1 MKPYPR
7 QLEPAPAAGGSLRV
21 ARAPV
26 KAFRPALPRRGLS
39 AASACLRSWLAAW
52 ALGCMVVFSAAAA
65 KLLPPNYSIVTTCG
79 MVTDIV
85 REVAGDKARVTGL
98 MGEGVDPHLYKPTRD
113 DVARL
118 LQADVVF
125 YSGLML
131 EGRMTDTF
139 LKIAR
144 KGTPVYPVTELLDEK
159 FLLEPEE
166 FAGHTD
172 PHVWM
177 DAAGWMA
184 AVKVVAR
191 SLAELDAANAAYY
204 EQNARRYSDTLGK
217 LNDYAR
223 RALAS
228 IPREHRVLV
237 TAHDAFN
244 YFGRAYGLEVRG
256 IQGISTES
264 EAGVAD
270 INKLVDFLVE
280 RKIPAIFVES
290 SVSDKNIKALIE
302 GCRSRGHQVAIG
314 GTLFSDAMGP
324 AGTYEGTYLGMIDH
338 NVTVITRAL
347 GGEAPERGLNGKL
360 TAAKH

>member
-1 MKPYPR
+1 MKR
-7 QLEPAPAAGGSLRV
+7 FLKTILVATLSLT
-21 ARAPV
+21 
-26 KAFRPALPRRGLS
+26 
-39 AASACLRSWLAAW
+39 
-52 ALGCMVVFSAAAA
+52 LGCGADAAPK
-65 KLLPPNYSIVTTCG
+65 KLPANYTIVTTCG

-85 REVAGDKARVTGL
+85 REVAAAKAKVQGL

-113 DVARL
+113 DVAKL

-139 LKIAR
+139 LKVAR
-144 KGTPVYPVTELLDEK
+144 KGTPVFAVTELLDEK
-159 FLLEPEE
+159 FLLEPKE

-177 DAAGWMA
+177 DVKGWMD

-191 SLAELDAANAAYY
+191 SLGEVDPDSAAYY
-204 EQNARRYSDTLGK
+204 EKNGERYVTQLAK
-217 LNDYAR
+217 LDDYAKQT
-223 RALAS
+223 LSS
-228 IPREHRVLV
+228 IPKDRRVLI

-244 YFGRAYGLEVRG
+244 YFGRAYGIEVLG

-270 INKLVDFLVE
+270 INKLVDYLVE

-290 SVSDKNIKALIE
+290 SVSDKNIKALVE
-302 GCRSRGHQVAIG
+302 GSKSRGHSVRIG
-314 GTLFSDAMGP
+314 GQLFSDAMGKP
-324 AGTYEGTYLGMIDH
+324 GTYEGTYLGMIDH
-338 NVTVITRAL
+338 NVTTIARSL
-347 GGEAPERGLNGKL
+347 GGQAPERGLNGKL
-360 TAAKH
+360 TAPKEAK

>member
-1 MKPYPR
+1 MKR
-7 QLEPAPAAGGSLRV
+7 FFKTTVLVVFGVVSGV
-21 ARAPV
+21 V
-26 KAFRPALPRRGLS
+26 GN
-39 AASACLRSWLAAW
+39 AAS
-52 ALGCMVVFSAAAA
+52 
-65 KLLPPNYSIVTTCG
+65 KPLPANYTIVTTCG

-85 REVAGDKARVTGL
+85 REVAGNKAKVVGL

-113 DVARL
+113 DVAKI
-118 LQADVVF
+118 LQADVLF

-139 LKIAR
+139 LKVAR
-144 KGTPVYPVTELLDEK
+144 KGTPVFAVTELLDEK

-166 FAGHTD
+166 FQGHTD

-177 DAAGWMA
+177 DVAGWSA

-191 SLAELDAANAAYY
+191 SLGEVDAVNAAYY
-204 EQNARRYSDTLGK
+204 QQNSERYLAELAK
-217 LNDYAR
+217 LDAYAKQV
-223 RALAS
+223 LAT
-228 IPREHRVLV
+228 IPQEHRVLI

-244 YFGRAYGLEVRG
+244 YFGRAYGIEVRG

-270 INKLVDFLVE
+270 INKLVDFLVA

-302 GCRSRGHQVAIG
+302 GCKSRGHAVRIG
-314 GTLFSDAMGP
+314 GQLFSDAMGKP
-324 AGTYEGTYLGMIDH
+324 GTYEGTYIGMIDH
-338 NVTVITRAL
+338 NVTTIARAL
-347 GGEAPERGLNGKL
+347 GGQAPERGLNGKL
-360 TAAKH
+360 AEPKEAK

>member
-1 MKPYPR
+1 MKTSHKIVLVQTPISSR
-7 QLEPAPAAGGSLRV
+7 RAALGWPAATLLT
-21 ARAPV
+21 
-26 KAFRPALPRRGLS
+26 ALAMTF
-39 AASACLRSWLAAW
+39 AASAAPKTVPA
-52 ALGCMVVFSAAAA
+52 
-65 KLLPPNYSIVTTCG
+65 NYTIVTTCG

-113 DVARL
+113 DVVKL

-131 EGRMTDTF
+131 EGRMSDTF
-139 LKIAR
+139 LKVAR
-144 KGTPVYPVTELLDEK
+144 KGAHVFAVTDLLDDK
-159 FLLEPEE
+159 FLLEPAE

-177 DAAGWMA
+177 DVKGWMD

-191 SLAELDAANAAYY
+191 SLGEVDAANTAYY
-204 EQNARRYSDTLGK
+204 DQNARRYSAQLVK
-217 LNDYAR
+217 LDDYAKR
-223 RALAS
+223 ILAS
-228 IPREHRVLV
+228 IPKERRVLI

-244 YFGRAYGLEVRG
+244 YFGRAYGIDVRG

-302 GCRSRGHQVAIG
+302 GCKSRGHPVRIG
-314 GTLFSDAMGP
+314 GELFSDAMGKP
-324 AGTYEGTYLGMIDH
+324 GTYEGTYVGMIDH
-338 NVTVITRAL
+338 NATIIARAL
-347 GGEAPERGLNGKL
+347 GGEAPERGLNGRL
-360 TAAKH
+360 IPKH

>member
-1 MKPYPR
+1 MKR
-7 QLEPAPAAGGSLRV
+7 FFKTTVLVVFGVVSGV
-21 ARAPV
+21 V
-26 KAFRPALPRRGLS
+26 GN
-39 AASACLRSWLAAW
+39 AAS
-52 ALGCMVVFSAAAA
+52 
-65 KLLPPNYSIVTTCG
+65 KPLPANYTIVTTCG

-85 REVAGDKARVTGL
+85 REVAGNKAKVVGL

-113 DVARL
+113 DVAKI
-118 LQADVVF
+118 LQADVLF

-139 LKIAR
+139 LKVAR
-144 KGTPVYPVTELLDEK
+144 KGTPVFAVTELLDEK

-166 FAGHTD
+166 FQGHTD

-177 DAAGWMA
+177 DVAGWSA

-191 SLAELDAANAAYY
+191 SLGEVDAVNAAYY
-204 EQNARRYSDTLGK
+204 RQNSERYLAELAK
-217 LNDYAR
+217 LDAYAKQV
-223 RALAS
+223 LAT
-228 IPREHRVLV
+228 IPQEHRVLI

-244 YFGRAYGLEVRG
+244 YFGRAYGIEVRG

-270 INKLVDFLVE
+270 INKLVDFLVA

-302 GCRSRGHQVAIG
+302 GCKSRGHAVRIG
-314 GTLFSDAMGP
+314 GQLFSDAMGKP
-324 AGTYEGTYLGMIDH
+324 GTYEGTYIGMIDH
-338 NVTVITRAL
+338 NVTTIARAL
-347 GGEAPERGLNGKL
+347 GGQAPERGLNGKL
-360 TAAKH
+360 AAPKEAK

>member
-1 MKPYPR
+1 MKQILKTTFLVIVGALFGVVGNAAPKP
-7 QLEPAPAAGGSLRV
+7 LPA
-21 ARAPV
+21 
-26 KAFRPALPRRGLS
+26 
-39 AASACLRSWLAAW
+39 
-52 ALGCMVVFSAAAA
+52 
-65 KLLPPNYSIVTTCG
+65 NYTIVTTCG

-85 REVAGDKARVTGL
+85 REVAGNKAKVVGL

-113 DVARL
+113 DVAKI
-118 LQADVVF
+118 LQADVLF

-139 LKIAR
+139 LKVAR
-144 KGTPVYPVTELLDEK
+144 KGTPVFAVTELLDEK

-166 FAGHTD
+166 FQGHTD

-177 DAAGWMA
+177 DVAGWME

-191 SLAELDAANAAYY
+191 SLGEVDAINTAYYQQNSERYLAELAKLDAFAK
-204 EQNARRYSDTLGK
+204 QTL
-217 LNDYAR
+217 AT
-223 RALAS
+223 
-228 IPREHRVLV
+228 IPQERRVLI

-244 YFGRAYGLEVRG
+244 YFGRAYGIEVRG

-270 INKLVDFLVE
+270 INKLVDFLVA

-302 GCRSRGHQVAIG
+302 GCKSHGHVVRIG
-314 GTLFSDAMGP
+314 GQLFSDAMGKP
-324 AGTYEGTYLGMIDH
+324 GTYEGTYIGMIDH
-338 NVTVITRAL
+338 NVTTIARAL
-347 GGEAPERGLNGKL
+347 GGQAPERGLNGKL
-360 TAAKH
+360 AAAKEAK

>member
-1 MKPYPR
+1 MNKIVMKRFLKTILVATMSLTFGWGVDAAPKK
-7 QLEPAPAAGGSLRV
+7 LPA
-21 ARAPV
+21 
-26 KAFRPALPRRGLS
+26 
-39 AASACLRSWLAAW
+39 
-52 ALGCMVVFSAAAA
+52 
-65 KLLPPNYSIVTTCG
+65 NYTIVTTCG

-85 REVAGDKARVTGL
+85 REVAGDKAKVQGL

-113 DVARL
+113 DVAKL

-139 LKIAR
+139 LKVSR
-144 KGTPVYPVTELLDEK
+144 KGTPVFAVTELLDEK
-159 FLLEPEE
+159 FLLEPAE

-177 DAAGWMA
+177 DVKGWMD

-191 SLAELDAANAAYY
+191 SLGEVDADNAAFYQ
-204 EQNARRYSDTLGK
+204 QNGERYVAQLAK
-217 LNDYAR
+217 LNDYAKQ
-223 RALAS
+223 ALAS
-228 IPREHRVLV
+228 IPKERRVLI

-244 YFGRAYGLEVRG
+244 YFGRAYDIDVRG

-270 INKLVDFLVE
+270 INKLVDILVA

-290 SVSDKNIKALIE
+290 SVSDKNIKALVE
-302 GCRSRGHQVAIG
+302 GSKSRGHAVKIG
-314 GTLFSDAMGP
+314 GQLFSDAMGKP
-324 AGTYEGTYLGMIDH
+324 GTYDGTYIGMIDH
-338 NVTVITRAL
+338 NVTTITRAL
-347 GGEAPERGLNGKL
+347 GGQAPEGGLNSKL
-360 TAAKH
+360 AAPKEAK

>member
-1 MKPYPR
+1 MKRILKTTFLVVLGAVCGVVGNAALKP
-7 QLEPAPAAGGSLRV
+7 LPA
-21 ARAPV
+21 
-26 KAFRPALPRRGLS
+26 
-39 AASACLRSWLAAW
+39 
-52 ALGCMVVFSAAAA
+52 
-65 KLLPPNYSIVTTCG
+65 NYTIVTTCG

-85 REVAGDKARVTGL
+85 REVAGNKAKVVGL

-113 DVARL
+113 DVAKI
-118 LQADVVF
+118 LQADVLF

-139 LKIAR
+139 LKVAR
-144 KGTPVYPVTELLDEK
+144 KGTPVFAVTELLDEK

-177 DAAGWMA
+177 DVAGWSA

-191 SLAELDAANAAYY
+191 SLGEVDAVNAAYY
-204 EQNARRYSDTLGK
+204 QQNSERYLAELAKLDAYAKQTL
-217 LNDYAR
+217 AT
-223 RALAS
+223 
-228 IPREHRVLV
+228 IPQEHRVLI

-244 YFGRAYGLEVRG
+244 YFGRAYGIEVRG

-270 INKLVDFLVE
+270 INKLVDFLVA

-302 GCRSRGHQVAIG
+302 GCKSRGHAVRIG
-314 GTLFSDAMGP
+314 GQLFSDAMGKP
-324 AGTYEGTYLGMIDH
+324 GTYEGTYIGMIDH
-338 NVTVITRAL
+338 NVTTIARAL
-347 GGEAPERGLNGKL
+347 GGQALERGLNGKL
-360 TAAKH
+360 AVPKEAK

>member
-1 MKPYPR
+1 MKR
-7 QLEPAPAAGGSLRV
+7 FLKTTLAVILGLVAGLVAEAAP
-21 ARAPV
+21 
-26 KAFRPALPRRGLS
+26 K
-39 AASACLRSWLAAW
+39 
-52 ALGCMVVFSAAAA
+52 
-65 KLLPPNYSIVTTCG
+65 KLPPKYTIVTTCG

-85 REVAGDKARVTGL
+85 REVVGDKAKVVGL

-113 DVARL
+113 DVAKL

-139 LKIAR
+139 LKVAR
-144 KGTPVYPVTELLDEK
+144 KGTPVFAVTELLDEK
-159 FLLEPEE
+159 FLLEPAE

-177 DAAGWMA
+177 DVKGWID

-191 SLAELDAANAAYY
+191 SLGEVDADNSAYY
-204 EQNARRYSDTLGK
+204 QQNAERYVAQLAK
-217 LNDYAR
+217 LNDYAKQ
-223 RALAS
+223 ALAS
-228 IPREHRVLV
+228 IPKERRALI

-244 YFGRAYGLEVRG
+244 YFGRAYDIDVRG

-290 SVSDKNIKALIE
+290 SVSDKNIKALVE
-302 GCRSRGHQVAIG
+302 GSKSRGHAVRIG
-314 GTLFSDAMGP
+314 GQLFSDAMGKP
-324 AGTYEGTYLGMIDH
+324 GTYEGTYIGMIDH
-338 NVTVITRAL
+338 NVTTITRAL
-347 GGEAPERGLNGKL
+347 GGQAPERGLNSKL
-360 TAAKH
+360 VAPKEAK

>member
-1 MKPYPR
+1 MKISVNSPSPQR
-7 QLEPAPAAGGSLRV
+7 
-21 ARAPV
+21 RAW
-26 KAFRPALPRRGLS
+26 LCGLTLG
-39 AASACLRSWLAAW
+39 AVT
-52 ALGCMVVFSAAAA
+52 ALGMLLVSTVMAAPK
-65 KLLPPNYSIVTTCG
+65 KLPAHYTIVTTCG

-85 REVAGDKARVTGL
+85 REVAGTKAKVQGL

-113 DVARL
+113 DVAKL

-139 LKIAR
+139 LKVAR
-144 KGTPVYPVTELLDEK
+144 KGTPVFAVTELLEEK
-159 FLLEPEE
+159 FLLEPKE

-177 DAAGWMA
+177 DVSGWMD

-191 SLAELDAANAAYY
+191 SLGEVDADNATYY
-204 EQNARRYSDTLGK
+204 QQNAERYRAQLAK
-217 LNDYAR
+217 LNEYAKQ
-223 RALAS
+223 AMAS
-228 IPREHRVLV
+228 IPKEHRVLI

-244 YFGRAYGLEVRG
+244 YFGRAYDLDVRG

-270 INKLVDFLVE
+270 INKLVDFIVA

-290 SVSDKNIKALIE
+290 SVSDKNIKALVE
-302 GCRSRGHQVAIG
+302 GSQSRGHAVRIG
-314 GTLFSDAMGP
+314 GQLFSDAMGKP
-324 AGTYEGTYLGMIDH
+324 GTYEGTYVGMIDH
-338 NVTVITRAL
+338 NVTIIVGAL
-347 GGEAPERGLNGKL
+347 GGQSPAQGLNGKL
-360 TAAKH
+360 AAPKEAK

>member
-1 MKPYPR
+1 MKR
-7 QLEPAPAAGGSLRV
+7 FFKTTLLVVLGV
-21 ARAPV
+21 ASGV
-26 KAFRPALPRRGLS
+26 VGN
-39 AASACLRSWLAAW
+39 AAS
-52 ALGCMVVFSAAAA
+52 
-65 KLLPPNYSIVTTCG
+65 KPLPANYTIVTTCG

-85 REVAGDKARVTGL
+85 REVAGNKAKVVGL

-113 DVARL
+113 DVAKI
-118 LQADVVF
+118 LQADVLF

-139 LKIAR
+139 LKVAR
-144 KGTPVYPVTELLDEK
+144 KGTPVFAVTELLDEK

-166 FAGHTD
+166 FQGHTD

-177 DAAGWMA
+177 DVAGWSA

-191 SLAELDAANAAYY
+191 SLGEVDAVNAAYY
-204 EQNARRYSDTLGK
+204 RQNSERYLAELAK
-217 LNDYAR
+217 LDAYAKQV
-223 RALAS
+223 LAT
-228 IPREHRVLV
+228 IPQEHRVLI

-244 YFGRAYGLEVRG
+244 YFGRAYGIEVRG

-270 INKLVDFLVE
+270 INKLVDFLVA

-302 GCRSRGHQVAIG
+302 GCKSRGHAVRIG
-314 GTLFSDAMGP
+314 GQLFSDAMGKP
-324 AGTYEGTYLGMIDH
+324 GTYEGTYIGMIDH
-338 NVTVITRAL
+338 NVTTIARAL
-347 GGEAPERGLNGKL
+347 GGQAPERGLNGKL
-360 TAAKH
+360 AVVKEAK

>member
-1 MKPYPR
+1 MKRFFKTTLLVVLGAVFGVGGNAAPKP
-7 QLEPAPAAGGSLRV
+7 LPA
-21 ARAPV
+21 
-26 KAFRPALPRRGLS
+26 
-39 AASACLRSWLAAW
+39 
-52 ALGCMVVFSAAAA
+52 
-65 KLLPPNYSIVTTCG
+65 NYTIVTTCG

-85 REVAGDKARVTGL
+85 REVAGNKAKVVGL

-113 DVARL
+113 DVAKI
-118 LQADVVF
+118 LQADVLF

-139 LKIAR
+139 LKVAR
-144 KGTPVYPVTELLDEK
+144 KGTPVFAVTELLDEK

-177 DAAGWMA
+177 DVAGWSA

-191 SLAELDAANAAYY
+191 SLGEVDAVNAAYY
-204 EQNARRYSDTLGK
+204 RQNSERYLAELAKLDAYAKQTL
-217 LNDYAR
+217 AT
-223 RALAS
+223 
-228 IPREHRVLV
+228 IPKEHRVLI

-244 YFGRAYGLEVRG
+244 YFGRAYGIEVRG

-270 INKLVDFLVE
+270 INKLVDFLVA

-302 GCRSRGHQVAIG
+302 GCKSRSHAVRIG
-314 GTLFSDAMGP
+314 GQLFSDAMGKP
-324 AGTYEGTYLGMIDH
+324 STYEGTYIGMIDH
-338 NVTVITRAL
+338 NVTTIARAL
-347 GGEAPERGLNGKL
+347 GGQAPERGLNGKL
-360 TAAKH
+360 VVVKEAK

>member
-1 MKPYPR
+1 MKTSHKIVLVQTPISSR
-7 QLEPAPAAGGSLRV
+7 RAALGWPAATLLT
-21 ARAPV
+21 
-26 KAFRPALPRRGLS
+26 ALAMTF
-39 AASACLRSWLAAW
+39 AASAAPKTVPA
-52 ALGCMVVFSAAAA
+52 
-65 KLLPPNYSIVTTCG
+65 NYTIVTTCG

-113 DVARL
+113 DVVKL

-131 EGRMTDTF
+131 EGRMSDTF
-139 LKIAR
+139 LKVAR
-144 KGTPVYPVTELLDEK
+144 KGAHVFAVTDLLDDK
-159 FLLEPEE
+159 FLLEPAE

-177 DAAGWMA
+177 DVKGWMD

-191 SLAELDAANAAYY
+191 SLGEVDAANTAYY
-204 EQNARRYSDTLGK
+204 DQNARRYSAQLVK
-217 LNDYAR
+217 LDDYAKR
-223 RALAS
+223 ILAS
-228 IPREHRVLV
+228 IPKERRVLI

-244 YFGRAYGLEVRG
+244 YFGRAYGIDVRG

-302 GCRSRGHQVAIG
+302 GCKSRGHPVRIG
-314 GTLFSDAMGP
+314 GELFSDAMGKP
-324 AGTYEGTYLGMIDH
+324 GTYEGTYVGMIDH
-338 NVTVITRAL
+338 NATIIARAL
-347 GGEAPERGLNGKL
+347 GGEAPERGLNGRL
-360 TAAKH
+360 TPKH

>member
-1 MKPYPR
+1 MR
-7 QLEPAPAAGGSLRV
+7 SNIVHAN
-21 ARAPV
+21 
-26 KAFRPALPRRGLS
+26 RRTF
-39 AASACLRSWLAAW
+39 
-52 ALGCMVVFSAAAA
+52 LGFCAAAVLGLLTPFLTQA
-65 KLLPPNYSIVTTCG
+65 APKKLPPNYTIVTTCG

-85 REVAGDKARVTGL
+85 REVAGDKAKVTGL

-113 DVARL
+113 DVAKL

-139 LKIAR
+139 LKVAR
-144 KGTPVYPVTELLDEK
+144 KGTPVFTVTEQLDEK
-159 FLLEPEE
+159 FLLEPPE

-177 DAAGWMA
+177 DVRGWIE

-191 SLAELDAANAAYY
+191 ALGDLDIENKTYY
-204 EQNARRYSDTLGK
+204 EQNSKRYIEQLTK
-217 LNDYAR
+217 LDEYAKK
-223 RALAS
+223 AMAT
-228 IPREHRVLV
+228 IPKEQRVLI

-244 YFGRAYGLEVRG
+244 YFGRAYGVEVRG

-270 INKLVDFLVE
+270 INTLVDFIIE

-290 SVSDKNIKALIE
+290 SVSDKNIRALIE
-302 GCRSRGHQVAIG
+302 GSNARGQAVRIG
-314 GTLFSDAMGP
+314 GQLYSDAMGRP
-324 AGTYEGTYLGMIDH
+324 GSYEGTYIGMIDH
-338 NVTVITRAL
+338 NVTTIVRAL
-347 GGEAPERGLNGKL
+347 GGEAPMRGLNGKL
-360 TAAKH
+360 DAPK

>member
-1 MKPYPR
+1 MNNIFMKRFLKTILVATMSLTFGCGVDAAPKK
-7 QLEPAPAAGGSLRV
+7 LPA
-21 ARAPV
+21 
-26 KAFRPALPRRGLS
+26 
-39 AASACLRSWLAAW
+39 
-52 ALGCMVVFSAAAA
+52 
-65 KLLPPNYSIVTTCG
+65 NYTIVTTCG

-85 REVAGDKARVTGL
+85 REVAGEKAKVQGL

-113 DVARL
+113 DVAKL

-139 LKIAR
+139 LKVAR
-144 KGTPVYPVTELLDEK
+144 KGTPVFAVTELLDEK
-159 FLLEPEE
+159 FLLEPKE

-177 DAAGWMA
+177 DVKGWSD

-191 SLAELDAANAAYY
+191 SLGELDADNAAYY
-204 EQNARRYSDTLGK
+204 QQNAERYVAQLTK
-217 LNDYAR
+217 LNDYAKQS
-223 RALAS
+223 LSS
-228 IPREHRVLV
+228 IPKERRVLI

-244 YFGRAYGLEVRG
+244 YFGRAYGIEVRG

-290 SVSDKNIKALIE
+290 SVSDKNIKALVE
-302 GCRSRGHQVAIG
+302 GSKSRGHAVRIG
-314 GTLFSDAMGP
+314 GQLFSDAMGKP
-324 AGTYEGTYLGMIDH
+324 GSYEGTYLGMIDH
-338 NVTVITRAL
+338 NVTTIARAL
-347 GGEAPERGLNGKL
+347 GGQAPERGLHGKL
-360 TAAKH
+360 AAPKAAK